1 MKELFSD
8 VIQQV
13 MEAELDEQ
21 RHYVLCATHY
31 ECCSYQNLYL
41 HILSET
47 PILRAFLIISVYI
60 SVYENIAFDK
70 NNVNITE
77 TKNTFLFFRI

>member
-21 RHYVLCATHY
+21 CHYVFCATHY

-41 HILSET
+41 YILSET
-47 PILRAFLIISVYI
+47 PILRTFLIISVYI
-60 SVYENIAFDK
+60 LVYENMSFDG
-70 NNVNITE
+70 NNGNE
-77 TKNTFLFFRI
+77 K